1 MFVPMSTLSSF
12 LIVEDNDDDAALLRR
27 AFTKAKLL
35 NPIYFV
41 RSAEEAITYLIGTGK
56 YENRIEFPLPG
67 LILLDLKMPGMG
79 GHGFLAWLRAKP
91 GLETLRVVVLSSS
104 DDMRDINLAYQL
116 GANSFLVKPADFDRF
131 VEISAALSGYW
142 LWLDKQPDPAPH
154 SVPLANS
161 EQSSPAP
168 ERTLASIRTRC

>member
-1 MFVPMSTLSSF
+1 
-12 LIVEDNDDDAALLRR
+12 
-27 AFTKAKLL
+27 
-35 NPIYFV
+35 
-41 RSAEEAITYLIGTGK
+41 
-56 YENRIEFPLPG
+56 
-67 LILLDLKMPGMG
+67 MPGMG

-104 DDMRDINLAYQL
+104 DDMREINLAYQL

-161 EQSSPAP
+161 EQSSRAP